1 MVFEDY
7 VAIVSFVLAAAA
19 YVGFRLAS
27 KNTYLKYKDQRAGGC
42 K

>member
-7 VAIVSFVLAAAA
+7 VAIVSMVLLVVS
-19 YVGFRLAS
+19 YFGYKLAS
-27 KNTYLKYKDQRAGGC
+27 RNTYLKYKDQRVGDR

>member
-7 VAIVSFVLAAAA
+7 VTIVSLVLLVISYAG
-19 YVGFRLAS
+19 YQLAS
-27 KNTYLKYKDQRAGGC
+27 RNPYLKYKDQKAGGC